1 MWNYSSSLN
10 KHAGTFINFWE
21 KLQPAHSYYL
31 PLERE
36 ITLRWAGNYNS
47 GHFPPSGR
55 RRRQGPRRRCSAHA
69 APPPGFLPA
78 PAAAQTER
86 TPFLKFCF
94 LPDWLDL
101 TKRFWEDNPIR
112 QRFCPLLAIFDQNE
126 MGCRHF
132 WNLSFENYL
141 TDQDGSNTK
150 KLSDFKGYTDMQSDS
165 WKIVPKKSTTG
176 SKLVDTSL

>member
-1 MWNYSSSLN
+1 MVHITYHMIIIWSMKTICDYY
-10 KHAGTFINFWE
+10 I
-21 KLQPAHSYYL
+21 YYL

-36 ITLRWAGNYNS
+36 ITLRWAGNIS
-47 GHFPPSGR
+47 RPAAAGAGR
-55 RRRQGPRRRCSAHA
+55 DPADA
-69 APPPGFLPA
+69 APPTLPRPLGSCRHRGRPQPSA
-78 PAAAQTER
+78 PL
-86 TPFLKFCF
+86 FLKFCF